1 MTLQETSCRIW
12 HPSQQLKCKRCH
24 DVGHRANH
32 IDLCPAYIN
41 KQDNAIIFWRDTD
54 ILSNFYMC
62 NVYMFKN
69 NFKSVEH
76 AYQWCKCTYFELYDL
91 AEQVLNSKTPRQAK
105 QITRVIAPELIT
117 LWNDEK
123 KSCMFEVLSAKAR
136 SCKAFRDTLIRSN
149 TSAIVEGTSDSFWGC
164 MVAPP
169 HSESCKIS
177 FMKGEN
183 QLGFMLM
190 DLRRDLLDDLNDYCE
205 HSSPTTSRA
214 VSMDPMP
221 STSNSASSSTSCS
234 TTKPFV
240 TTALVTVPM
249 SSSITES
256 FNHTTYSTATV
267 PALTND
273 VSVSSD
279 SRNNTTFTPTTV
291 NTASITTTIQP
302 HVTSQSVTGPL
313 CNTIIT
319 SADVHKSA
327 DDKTIPPCSDSPDLQ
342 AVSCIPLPEG
352 DSFSCDTHIPP
363 STSTQAATR
372 TNKPIVALSDKPEIK
387 IKIKSKIPKSRANGS
402 ITSLDKTTPAKARI
416 DNFFG
421 AISSIKRKISPGKNA
436 DTVKD
441 AKHTRHEI

>member
-1 MTLQETSCRIW
+1 
-12 HPSQQLKCKRCH
+12 
-24 DVGHRANH
+24 
-32 IDLCPAYIN
+32 
-41 KQDNAIIFWRDTD
+41 
-54 ILSNFYMC
+54 
-62 NVYMFKN
+62 
-69 NFKSVEH
+69 
-76 AYQWCKCTYFELYDL
+76 
-91 AEQVLNSKTPRQAK
+91 
-105 QITRVIAPELIT
+105 
-117 LWNDEK
+117 
-123 KSCMFEVLSAKAR
+123 
-136 SCKAFRDTLIRSN
+136 
-149 TSAIVEGTSDSFWGC
+149 
-164 MVAPP
+164 
-169 HSESCKIS
+169 
-177 FMKGEN
+177 MKGEN

-327 DDKTIPPCSDSPDLQ
+327 DDKTIPPSSDSPDLQ

-352 DSFSCDTHIPP
+352 DSFSCDTHI
-363 STSTQAATR
+363 
-372 TNKPIVALSDKPEIK
+372 L
-387 IKIKSKIPKSRANGS
+387 
-402 ITSLDKTTPAKARI
+402 
-416 DNFFG
+416 
-421 AISSIKRKISPGKNA
+421 ISSQFILVKENWQTISAPFSRTKY
-436 DTVKD
+436 
-441 AKHTRHEI
+441 